1 MEMSKVLVNF
11 IQDRSG
17 SMQNV
22 WDETLNGFKSFLNEL
37 RDKGKRDGTEYLFSL
52 TTFDTLVET
61 PIVAQSIE
69 TVDSVIL
76 SKHGP
81 RGWTALYDAVGATI
95 QNVDAD
101 RRGAEKIIIVVVTD
115 GHENSSREWNKDNL
129 HTAIDARLRAG
140 DWTFTYLGTQP
151 ETWDDAGALGL
162 QAGAV
167 SRYRGMSSEK
177 AYGAVADAINKF
189 SASPLRGT
197 RNLMKDFL
205 DDAKAADA
213 DMEKRGPAS
222 DEHPESKTQD
232 SESKKGRW
240 R

>member
-1 MEMSKVLVNF
+1 MSKVLVNF

-17 SMQNV
+17 SMRSV
-22 WDETLNGFKSFLNEL
+22 WDETLNGFKSFVNEL
-37 RDKGKRDGTEYLFSL
+37 RAKGKHDGTEYLFSL
-52 TTFDTLVET
+52 TTFDTLVES
-61 PIVAQSIE
+61 PIVAQPIE
-69 TVDSVIL
+69 TVDPAVL

-81 RGWTALYDAVGATI
+81 RGSTALYDAVGATI

-101 RRGAEKIIIVVVTD
+101 RRGTEKVIIVVVTD
-115 GHENSSREWNKDNL
+115 GHENSSREWSKENL

-151 ETWDDAGALGL
+151 ETWDDASVLGL
-162 QAGAV
+162 QVGAV
-167 SRYRGMSSEK
+167 SRYNGARSAE
-177 AYGAVADAINKF
+177 AYCAVADAINQF

-205 DDAKAADA
+205 PDAVAAA
-213 DMEKRGPAS
+213 AGMEKRKPES
-222 DEHPESKTQD
+222 DKHPESKTGG